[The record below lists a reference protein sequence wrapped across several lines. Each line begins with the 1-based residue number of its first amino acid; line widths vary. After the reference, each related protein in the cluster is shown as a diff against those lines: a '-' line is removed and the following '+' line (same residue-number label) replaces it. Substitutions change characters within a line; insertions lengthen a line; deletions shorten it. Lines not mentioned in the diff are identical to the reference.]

1 MNYRLITITYILLH
15 LVFIVRSQ
23 ERMTPELAMQN
34 SLQLVE
40 AYVTEEIDSTDSFLI
55 TKEYF
60 NKMGRTTLKE
70 IYSRKGLGCAYSYF
84 YKDDTIRT
92 ERITVCYGKFLSKTK
107 IWYDRKNREVKTID
121 YDGSGRKTGTYSK
134 IKYNDKKRT
143 KETFIQISDGFT
155 SESKTTF
162 DDDGKMIEHLVRKH
176 GKWYDKTH
184 ADGGPLHETEEE
196 NYNDSNLKRVIVTR
210 EIKESTTIIGVKGQL
225 KLQKGDI
232 LKNESFIMENGL
244 TAYHN
249 QYVNDVFIGMKRFV
263 YFKY

>member
-1 MNYRLITITYILLH
+1 MITFNLLH
-15 LVFIVRSQ
+15 LVSIVRGQ
-23 ERMTPELAMQN
+23 ERMTPALAMQN
-34 SLQLVE
+34 NLQLVE
-40 AYVTEEIDSTDSFLI
+40 AYVIEEIGSTDSFLI

-92 ERITVCYGKFLSKTK
+92 ERITVCHGKFLSKTK
-107 IWYDRKNREVKTID
+107 IWYDSKNREVKAID
-121 YDGSGRKTGTYSK
+121 YDESGKKTGTYSK
-134 IKYNDKKRT
+134 IKYNDKKKT
-143 KETFIQISDGFT
+143 KETFIQFSEGFT
-155 SESKTTF
+155 KETKTTYG
-162 DDDGKMIEHLVRKH
+162 DNGDMIEHLVKENRR
-176 GKWYDKTH
+176 WYDRTH
-184 ADGGPLHETEEE
+184 ADRGPLHETEEE
-196 NYNDSNLKRVIVTR
+196 NYNGSNLKRVIVTR
-210 EIKESTTIIGVKGQL
+210 KINESTTIIGVKGQL

-244 TAYHN
+244 IAYHN